1 MGVFAGGLKVQ
12 GLKLLKHLK
21 PFGASKGPCSAQWYS
36 WLAQVPSPRATTAAN
51 ARKASSSPHRSKDLR
66 ILFGSSIKKKN
77 NWTTLFEDTQIH
89 QLVAFTLGF
98 LGLSL
103 LSLLI

>member
-1 MGVFAGGLKVQ
+1 MFSSVVQLAGSGAKPKGDNSSERKEGLQ
-12 GLKLLKHLK
+12 
-21 PFGASKGPCSAQWYS
+21 Q
-36 WLAQVPSPRATTAAN
+36 SPQIQRFEDFVWF
-51 ARKASSSPHRSKDLR
+51 KYQE
-66 ILFGSSIKKKN
+66 KN